1 MKAQI
6 KNIFTPSGW
15 RIYPAT
21 SQHANIGKSINR
33 IKTEDILFDFETP
46 IWLMDKRYNTIIHFE
61 GRLFMVQGDDFN
73 YVWPKIKVIW
83 YYHQV
88 MNKKD

>member
-6 KNIFTPSGW
+6 KNIFTKTTNQ

-21 SQHANIGKSINR
+21 SQHAQIGKSINR
-33 IKTEDILFDFETP
+33 VKTEDILFDFETP
-46 IWLMDKRYNTIIHFE
+46 IWLMDKHYNMIIHFE

-73 YVWPKIKVIW
+73 YVK
-83 YYHQV
+83 
-88 MNKKD
+88 

>member
-1 MKAQI
+1 MILTHVRFSLQSPITMKAQI
-6 KNIFTPSGW
+6 KNIFTKTTNQ

-21 SQHANIGKSINR
+21 SQHANIGKFINR

-46 IWLMDKRYNTIIHFE
+46 IWLMDKRYNMIIHFE

-73 YVWPKIKVIW
+73 YVK
-83 YYHQV
+83 
-88 MNKKD
+88 